1 MAKNEIVNVL
11 TIKTEDSQRTI
22 KGLKKE
28 ISDLKKILDNAVIG
42 TEEFDKASKDLVAA
56 QNTLKAALN
65 GNKQTTEAL
74 AGSYDALVAE
84 MAELKK
90 EWRAT
95 ADVAK
100 RNDLGKQIDNINTQL
115 KDLDA
120 TIGNNQRK
128 VGAYAE
134 EFGKALEKNNDSV
147 AASANEFKRA
157 LAEQDDATISTRT
170 KLESVQ
176 KVATGLAS
184 GYAAVQGAMTLLNIE
199 NENLQKA
206 MVKVQSAMAIAQGVG
221 GLKDLVEGVS
231 RAKVAFGGAVNGCKA
246 FIGGLSGV
254 KKAIIGTGIG
264 ALVVAVG
271 LLIANWDKLSAA
283 LGLSSKAQEEYN
295 KKLEEQ
301 KKLQSDIARTSGNV
315 VAEYR
320 ILQREYTKLGSLSEK
335 QEWIEKNATAF
346 GKLGLNINDVNS
358 ANKAFIDDAPNVIAA
373 LKAIARAEAL
383 RDKYKESYIKA
394 EEQKMGLKYEVP
406 KFVNSKADGSLPD
419 GIVNLGLT
427 TDDFT
432 YEWGGGQSGYGTYYP
447 KESAI
452 KVLKAELAKQR
463 AEAEA
468 AIDAEVT
475 IWENKLDEAEA
486 AAAEA
491 AKKTKGLVIPD
502 GKTGDST
509 GGSGKSGKTDA
520 EIAAEERAK
529 RQKEIDEE
537 LRLSKLNE
545 EEKLI
550 DALDKKYIEYMKVYE
565 GNQEKQL
572 EILEWYTDE
581 YTKIVEKGLDE
592 EIAAQQKA
600 AEEKERLTKEEYE
613 KKVAASEQRLDK
625 KLTNIDAGAE
635 TQTYLNERQ
644 KPKGNGEINAI
655 DNELSKLETLKNI
668 TNETLN
674 LKIAAIDA
682 EMALFEQS
690 SERWKELEEQK
701 ILVREQANR
710 TLNELDTQLVEQTKA
725 KQRALAGSITSTFT
739 AALSS
744 ASSIIGALQEGIDT
758 TTKEGFEKNKKMQI
772 ANATIQMLVGIT
784 SALAGAFT
792 TKSGPWD
799 IALAAIQA
807 ATIATT
813 GGIQIANIKKQT
825 FEGAGSGSSPSV
837 SPSMGISDSL
847 PISYTRN
854 LMTDTETE
862 EMNQAQRVYILES
875 DIEESGKR
883 VEIREN
889 NTDF

>member
-1 MAKNEIVNVL
+1 MAKNEVVTAI
-11 TIKTEDSQRTI
+11 TIKTEQSQQTI
-22 KGLKKE
+22 KGLRKE
-28 ISDLKKILDNAVIG
+28 IADLKKTLDSAVIG
-42 TEEFDKASKDLVAA
+42 SDEFEKASKELSTAQATLKTVLADGNKTIEAVEGSYNHLVA
-56 QNTLKAALN
+56 T
-65 GNKQTTEAL
+65 
-74 AGSYDALVAE
+74 

-90 EWRAT
+90 QWKAT
-95 ADVAK
+95 ADEVK
-100 RNDLGKQIDNINTQL
+100 RNELGQEIDAINNQL
-115 KDLDA
+115 KELDG
-120 TIGNNQRK
+120 TIGNNQRL
-128 VGAYAE
+128 VGSYAE
-134 EFGKALEKNNDSV
+134 EFKKALGE
-147 AASANEFKRA
+147 A
-157 LAEQDDATISTRT
+157 DDATLQTRT
-170 KLESVQ
+170 KLESLQ
-176 KVATGLAS
+176 KVTAGLAS

-264 ALVVAVG
+264 ALVVAIG
-271 LLIANWDKLSAA
+271 LLIANWDKLMK
-283 LGLSSKAQEEYN
+283 LFKKDNGELD
-295 KKLEEQ
+295 KLEESIKDLKTTLKSNDGDFDYFIRLQEAAGKSREEILKLIKAQ
-301 KKLQSDIARTSGNV
+301 KFEQKELAAQKAEEAADSLHKLNM
-315 VAEYR
+315 
-320 ILQREYTKLGSLSEK
+320 
-335 QEWIEKNATAF
+335 NATIWNKDEREKAQKIWEEAEAF
-346 GKLGLNINDVNS
+346 SKEKFDEW
-358 ANKAFIDDAPNVIAA
+358 
-373 LKAIARAEAL
+373 LKADRNLTIY
-383 RDKYKESYIKA
+383 YKEQETKRANDAKERAKERA
-394 EEQKMGLKYEVP
+394 EEQKRI
-406 KFVNSKADGSLPD
+406 N
-419 GIVNLGLT
+419 
-427 TDDFT
+427 
-432 YEWGGGQSGYGTYYP
+432 
-447 KESAI
+447 
-452 KVLKAELAKQR
+452 
-463 AEAEA
+463 
-468 AIDAEVT
+468 
-475 IWENKLDEAEA
+475 
-486 AAAEA
+486 
-491 AKKTKGLVIPD
+491 
-502 GKTGDST
+502 
-509 GGSGKSGKTDA
+509 
-520 EIAAEERAK
+520 EERIEK
-529 RQKEIDEE
+529 QKEIDEE

-545 EEKLI
+545 EQKLI

-572 EILEWYTDE
+572 EILTWYTDE

-592 EIAAQQKA
+592 EIAALQKNS
-600 AEEKERLTKEEYE
+600 ENKQKLTKEEYE

-690 SERWKELEEQK
+690 SERWKELEQQK
-701 ILVREQANR
+701 ILIREQANR
-710 TLNELDTQLVEQTKA
+710 TLNELDTQLVEQTKT
-725 KQRALAGSITSTFT
+725 KQRALAGSIVNTFT

-744 ASSIIGALQEGIDT
+744 ASSIIGAIQEGIDT
-758 TTKEGFEKNKKMQI
+758 ETKEGFEKNKKMQI

-813 GGIQIANIKKQT
+813 GGIQIANIKKQQ
-825 FEGAGSGSSPSV
+825 FDGSGGGASTNVSV
-837 SPSMGISDSL
+837 SPSMGLTDV

-854 LMTDTETE
+854 LMGDTETE
-862 EMNQAQRVYILES
+862 NLNNGMRVYILES
-875 DIEESGKR
+875 DIEESRRKVDI
-883 VEIREN
+883 VES

>member
-11 TIKTEDSQRTI
+11 TIKTEESQKTI

-42 TEEFDKASKDLVAA
+42 SDEFEKASKDLAAA
-56 QNTLKAALN
+56 QNTLKSALN

-95 ADVAK
+95 ADEAK
-100 RNDLGKQIDNINTQL
+100 RNDLGVQIDNINNQL
-115 KDLDA
+115 KELDA

-170 KLESVQ
+170 KLESLQ

-184 GYAAVQGAMTLLNIE
+184 GYAAVQGVMTLLNIE
-199 NENLQKA
+199 NEELQKA

-221 GLKDLVEGVS
+221 GLKDFVEGIG
-231 RAKVAFGGAVNGCKA
+231 RAKVAFAGATNGAKM

-264 ALVVAVG
+264 ALVVAIG
-271 LLIANWDKLSAA
+271 LLIANWDKLIGVFKKDNGELDKLENSIKDLKTTLKSNDDDFDYFIRLQEAA
-283 LGLSSKAQEEYN
+283 GKSREEILKLIKTQKFEQKELAAQKALEAADSLHKLNMNPTIWNKDEREKAQKIWEE
-295 KKLEEQ
+295 
-301 KKLQSDIARTSGNV
+301 
-315 VAEYR
+315 
-320 ILQREYTKLGSLSEK
+320 
-335 QEWIEKNATAF
+335 
-346 GKLGLNINDVNS
+346 
-358 ANKAFIDDAPNVIAA
+358 
-373 LKAIARAEAL
+373 AEAFSQ
-383 RDKYKESYIKA
+383 E
-394 EEQKMGLKYEVP
+394 
-406 KFVNSKADGSLPD
+406 KFN
-419 GIVNLGLT
+419 
-427 TDDFT
+427 
-432 YEWGGGQSGYGTYYP
+432 EW
-447 KESAI
+447 
-452 KVLKAELAKQR
+452 LKAERNLTIYYKEEETKRANDAK
-463 AEAEA
+463 
-468 AIDAEVT
+468 
-475 IWENKLDEAEA
+475 
-486 AAAEA
+486 
-491 AKKTKGLVIPD
+491 
-502 GKTGDST
+502 
-509 GGSGKSGKTDA
+509 
-520 EIAAEERAK
+520 ERAK
-529 RQKEIDEE
+529 EQAEQEKRNNEQRLNRQKEIDEK

-550 DALDKKYIEYMKVYE
+550 DELDKKYLEYIKVFE
-565 GNQEKQL
+565 ENQEKQL
-572 EILEWYTDE
+572 EILTWYTDE

-592 EIAAQQKA
+592 QIAAQKKA
-600 AEEKERLTKEEYE
+600 GEEKEKLTKEEYE
-613 KKVAASEQRLDK
+613 KRVAASEKRLDK

-655 DNELSKLETLKNI
+655 DNELSKLVTLKNI

-701 ILVREQANR
+701 ILIREQANR

-825 FEGAGSGSSPSV
+825 FEGAGSGSTPSV
-837 SPSMGISDSL
+837 SPSLGMGDSL

-862 EMNQAQRVYILES
+862 EMNKAQRVYILES

>member
-11 TIKTEDSQRTI
+11 TIKTEDSQKTI

-95 ADVAK
+95 ADEAK
-100 RNDLGKQIDNINTQL
+100 RNDLGVQIDNINNQL
-115 KDLDA
+115 KELDA

-134 EFGKALEKNNDSV
+134 EFGKALEKNNESV

-170 KLESVQ
+170 KLESLQ

-199 NENLQKA
+199 NEELQKA

-264 ALVVAVG
+264 ALVVAIG
-271 LLIANWDKLSAA
+271 LLIANWDKLIKVFKKDNGELDKLEDSIKDLKTTLKSNDDDFDYFIRLQEAA
-283 LGLSSKAQEEYN
+283 GKSREEILKLIKAQ
-295 KKLEEQ
+295 KLEQ
-301 KKLQSDIARTSGNV
+301 KEL
-315 VAEYR
+315 
-320 ILQREYTKLGSLSEK
+320 
-335 QEWIEKNATAF
+335 
-346 GKLGLNINDVNS
+346 
-358 ANKAFIDDAPNVIAA
+358 AA
-373 LKAIARAEAL
+373 Q
-383 RDKYKESYIKA
+383 KA
-394 EEQKMGLKYEVP
+394 EEAADSLHKLNMNATIWNKKDREKAQKIWE
-406 KFVNSKADGSLPD
+406 
-419 GIVNLGLT
+419 
-427 TDDFT
+427 
-432 YEWGGGQSGYGTYYP
+432 
-447 KESAI
+447 
-452 KVLKAELAKQR
+452 
-463 AEAEA
+463 EAEA
-468 AIDAEVT
+468 FSKEKFDEWLKADRNLTIYYKEQETKRANDA
-475 IWENKLDEAEA
+475 K
-486 AAAEA
+486 
-491 AKKTKGLVIPD
+491 
-502 GKTGDST
+502 
-509 GGSGKSGKTDA
+509 
-520 EIAAEERAK
+520 ERAK
-529 RQKEIDEE
+529 ERAEEEKRINEERLEKQREIDEE
-537 LRLSKLNE
+537 LRLSRLNE
-545 EEKLI
+545 EQKLI

-572 EILEWYTDE
+572 EILAWYTDE
-581 YTKIVEKGLDE
+581 YSKIVEKGLDE
-592 EIAAQQKA
+592 EIKALQKNS
-600 AEEKERLTKEEYE
+600 EEKEKIIKDGYADL
-613 KKVAASEQRLDK
+613 VAASEQRLDK

-682 EMALFEQS
+682 EMSLFEQS

-701 ILVREQANR
+701 ILVRQQANR

-725 KQRALAGSITSTFT
+725 KQRALAGSITNTFT

-744 ASSIIGALQEGIDT
+744 ASQIIGALQEGIDT

>member
-11 TIKTEDSQRTI
+11 TIKTEDSQKTI

-95 ADVAK
+95 ADEAK

-147 AASANEFKRA
+147 AASAESFKKA
-157 LAEQDDATISTRT
+157 LAEQDDATITTRT

-176 KVATGLAS
+176 KVATGLAA

-231 RAKVAFGGAVNGCKA
+231 RAKVAFGGAVNGVKL
-246 FIGGLSGV
+246 FIKGLSGV
-254 KKAIIGTGIG
+254 QKAIIGTGIG

-271 LLIANWDKLSAA
+271 LLIANWDKITKMFENINPQQKAA
-283 LGLSSKAQEEYN
+283 KATRELN
-295 KKLEEQ
+295 LE
-301 KKLQSDIARTSGNV
+301 I
-315 VAEYR
+315 
-320 ILQREYTKLGSLSEK
+320 TKLANQSAGDKIAKVKELS
-335 QEWIEKNATAF
+335 IAYS
-346 GKLGLNINDVNS
+346 KLGDNLNAKKQFVIDYKDELANMGIEMNNVNDADEIFVKNTS
-358 ANKAFIDDAPNVIAA
+358 AYITA
-373 LKAIARAEAL
+373 LMARAKADAL
-383 RDKYKESYIKA
+383 RQKATEDYKKGLDIIAEAEKKAVEAAQNTLNGINGGPIDKIKA
-394 EEQKMGLKYEVP
+394 LWGVY
-406 KFVNSKADGSLPD
+406 N
-419 GIVNLGLT
+419 LT
-427 TDDFT
+427 TVKDDFT
-432 YEWGGGQSGYGTYYP
+432 EARRLMEEQFTSLF
-447 KESAI
+447 EQA
-452 KVLKAELAKQR
+452 AKYD
-463 AEAEA
+463 AEA
-468 AIDAEVT
+468 D
-475 IWENKLDEAEA
+475 KLLTPR
-486 AAAEA
+486 
-491 AKKTKGLVIPD
+491 KKSGGS
-502 GKTGDST
+502 GKN
-509 GGSGKSGKTDA
+509 GGSGKSGGKTDA
-520 EIAAEERAK
+520 EIAAEQLAEK
-529 RQKEIDEE
+529 QKEIDEV

-572 EILEWYTDE
+572 EILTWYTDE

-592 EIAAQQKA
+592 EIKAQQKA
-600 AEEKERLTKEEYE
+600 AEEKERLTKEEYA

-701 ILVREQANR
+701 ILIREQANR

-725 KQRALAGSITSTFT
+725 KQRALAGSITNTFT

-744 ASSIIGALQEGIDT
+744 ASQIIGALQEGIDT

-784 SALAGAFT
+784 SALAGAYT

-799 IALAAIQA
+799 WILAGIQA

-825 FEGAGSGSSPSV
+825 FEGAGSGSTPSV
-837 SPSMGISDSL
+837 SPSLGMGDNI
-847 PISYTRN
+847 PIAYTRN

-862 EMNQAQRVYILES
+862 EMNKAQRVYILES

>member
-11 TIKTEDSQRTI
+11 TIKTEDSQKTI

-42 TEEFDKASKDLVAA
+42 TDEFEKASKDLANA
-56 QNTLKAALN
+56 QNTLKAALS
-65 GNKQTTEAL
+65 GQKQTTEAL

-95 ADVAK
+95 ADEAK

-115 KDLDA
+115 KELDA

-147 AASANEFKRA
+147 VASASAFKQA
-157 LAEQDDATISTRT
+157 LGEQDDATIKTRT
-170 KLESVQ
+170 QLESVQ

-184 GYAAVQGAMTLLNIE
+184 GYAAVQGVMTLLNIE

-231 RAKVAFGGAVNGCKA
+231 RAKVAFAGATNGVKL
-246 FIGGLSGV
+246 FIKGLSGV
-254 KKAIIGTGIG
+254 QKAIIGTGIG

-283 LGLSSKAQEEYN
+283 LGISSKAQEEYN

-301 KKLQSDIARTSGNV
+301 KKLQSDIAKASGNV

-346 GKLGLNINDVNS
+346 EKLGLNINDVNS

-394 EEQKMGLKYEVP
+394 EEQKMNLKFEVP
-406 KFVNSKADGSLPD
+406 AKFSSKASGELPD
-419 GIVNLGLT
+419 FLVNLGL
-427 TDDFT
+427 DKSDFT
-432 YEWGGGQSGYGTYYP
+432 YEWGGGQSGYGFYSPTSE
-447 KESAI
+447 KAI

-463 AEAEA
+463 AAAEA

-491 AKKTKGLVIPD
+491 AKKANGLVNSG
-502 GKTGDST
+502 GKTGGSS
-509 GGSGKSGKTDA
+509 GGSGKTNA
-520 EIAAEERAK
+520 EIAAEQRAEK
-529 RQKEIDEE
+529 QKEIDEE

-545 EEKLI
+545 EQKLI

-592 EIAAQQKA
+592 EIKAQQKA
-600 AEEKERLTKEEYE
+600 AEEKEKLTKEEYE
-613 KKVAASEQRLDK
+613 KKVAASEKRL
-625 KLTNIDAGAE
+625 NNSIQGIERGAE
-635 TQTYLNERQ
+635 TQTYLNERK

-655 DNELSKLETLKNI
+655 DNELSKLETLKSI
-668 TNETLN
+668 TEETMN

-682 EMALFEQS
+682 EMALFEKS
-690 SERWKELEEQK
+690 SARWQELEEQK

-710 TLNELDTQLVEQTKA
+710 TLNELDEQLVEQTKA
-725 KQRALAGSITSTFT
+725 KQRALAGSITNTFT

-758 TTKEGFEKNKKMQI
+758 TTKEGFERNKKMQI

-825 FEGAGSGSSPSV
+825 FEGAGSSTSV
-837 SPSMGISDSL
+837 SPTTLGMTDNL
-847 PISYTRN
+847 PVAYTRN
-854 LMTDTETE
+854 LMTNSETE
-862 EMNQAQRVYILES
+862 EMNKAQKVYILES

>member
-11 TIKTEDSQRTI
+11 TIKTEDSQKTI

-42 TEEFDKASKDLVAA
+42 TDEFEKASKDLANA
-56 QNTLKAALN
+56 QNTLKAALS
-65 GNKQTTEAL
+65 GQKQTTEAL

-95 ADVAK
+95 ADEAK

-147 AASANEFKRA
+147 AASASAFKQA
-157 LAEQDDATISTRT
+157 LGEQDDATIKTRT
-170 KLESVQ
+170 QLESVQ

-231 RAKVAFGGAVNGCKA
+231 RAKVAFAGATNGVKL
-246 FIGGLSGV
+246 FIKGLSGV
-254 KKAIIGTGIG
+254 QKAIIGTGIG

-271 LLIANWDKLSAA
+271 LLIANWEK
-283 LGLSSKAQEEYN
+283 
-295 KKLEEQ
+295 
-301 KKLQSDIARTSGNV
+301 V
-315 VAEYR
+315 VKVFKGG
-320 ILQREYTKLGSLSEK
+320 REPVEK
-335 QEWIEKNATAF
+335 TADAMER
-346 GKLGLNINDVNS
+346 L
-358 ANKAFIDDAPNVIAA
+358 NKAIQDN
-373 LKAIARAEAL
+373 
-383 RDKYKESYIKA
+383 KEK
-394 EEQKMGLKYEVP
+394 
-406 KFVNSKADGSLPD
+406 
-419 GIVNLGLT
+419 
-427 TDDFT
+427 TDN
-432 YEWGGGQSGYGTYYP
+432 
-447 KESAI
+447 
-452 KVLKAELAKQR
+452 LKAETLINYAKKIT
-463 AEAEA
+463 EAEGDIKKIRKELEKLNA
-468 AIDAEVT
+468 EEKKNIELGFQMNIATALQEVEKTEKQIKEVEAKIEKWKENVSTALEFDQMSASEYPNTMISYAGNQAGDYEDDLALLKKNLKAQKDALKKYEQEYEVYKAKIKIT
-475 IWENKLDEAEA
+475 EAEHKVK
-486 AAAEA
+486 EDEETTTTI
-491 AKKTKGLVIPD
+491 KNNQIK
-502 GKTGDST
+502 
-509 GGSGKSGKTDA
+509 
-520 EIAAEERAK
+520 AAEERAEK
-529 RQKEIDEE
+529 QKEIDEE

-572 EILEWYTDE
+572 EILTWYTDE

-592 EIAAQQKA
+592 QIAAQQAA
-600 AEEKERLTKEEYE
+600 AEESERIEKEKYANL
-613 KKVAASEQRLDK
+613 VAASEQRLDK

-635 TQTYLNERQ
+635 TQIYLNERQ

-655 DNELSKLETLKNI
+655 DNEIEKLKTLKNI

-674 LKIAAIDA
+674 LKLAAIDA
-682 EMALFEQS
+682 EMVLFKDS
-690 SERWKELEEQK
+690 FERWKELEEQK
-701 ILVREQANR
+701 IGIK
-710 TLNELDTQLVEQTKA
+710 EQTKRTLLEIEEQLKEQTEA
-725 KQRALAGSITSTFT
+725 KQRALAGSITNTFT

-758 TTKEGFEKNKKMQI
+758 TTKEGFERNKKMQI
-772 ANATIQMLVGIT
+772 ANATIQMLVGVT

-813 GGIQIANIKKQT
+813 GGIQIDNIKKQT
-825 FEGAGSGSSPSV
+825 FEGAGSSTSV
-837 SPSMGISDSL
+837 SPTTLGMSDNL
-847 PISYTRN
+847 PVAYTRN
-854 LMTDTETE
+854 LMTNSETE
-862 EMNQAQRVYILES
+862 EMNKAQKVYILES